1 MDYSFNNE
9 ITLRN
14 EIPKENTSDFSG
26 LKDPVFS

>member
-1 MDYSFNNE
+1 MDYSCNNE

-26 LKDPVFS
+26 LKDPVPS